1 MSEQGLRRPRQ
12 VTVAGGIG
20 IAGGFFLLIGV
31 FDTMAE
37 TRSVDARDSVADFLS
52 RPPGDGL
59 GLTVAEVL
67 DLWRGLLYVA
77 GGLAATALVLA
88 IYLFQ
93 RHNGARIG
101 FTVVAALLLL
111 AMPAIGILPIVLGIA
126 AVGLWSQ
133 PARDW
138 FAGRTP
144 QRPAL
149 APSASSHRPPTYEP
163 PTYQPPTVAPPS
175 ESQPPPYGQAYGQ
188 APALQTSPPI
198 QPLQQPSQQ
207 PGQQPGQQQPAQPYP
222 PVWAPPSAP
231 QVALKR
237 PASVTWAVILTWVF
251 AGLTAMAMALVLLF
265 IAIDRS
271 GFEAE
276 IERQMA
282 ADPQIR
288 NLGLS
293 VDELIGVVLAACGV
307 VAFWAVSAV
316 VIAFFAFRRHVWA
329 RILLGA
335 SAAASAALSL
345 VAILGV
351 VPLLTLIPSVVTV
364 VLLFSRSASAWYAGR
379 PSGSAPARREQPW

>member
-12 VTVAGGIG
+12 VTVAGGVG
-20 IAGGFFLLIGV
+20 IVGCLFLIIGV

-37 TRSVDARDSVADFLS
+37 TRTVDARDSVADFLS
-52 RPPGDGL
+52 RPPGEGL

-67 DLWRGLLYVA
+67 DLWRILLYVA
-77 GGLAATALVLA
+77 GGLAATAFVLA

-101 FTVVAALLLL
+101 FTVVASLLLL
-111 AMPAIGILPIVLGIA
+111 AMPAIGILPAVL
-126 AVGLWSQ
+126 AVSAVSLWSQ

-144 QRPAL
+144 QQRPAPQVQT
-149 APSASSHRPPTYEP
+149 APTPPPTPPPTFEP
-163 PTYQPPTVAPPS
+163 PTYQPPSAPAAPS
-175 ESQPPPYGQAYGQ
+175 TSQPPPYAQAYGQ
-188 APALQTSPPI
+188 PPVQAPVQAPMSPP
-198 QPLQQPSQQ
+198 
-207 PGQQPGQQQPAQPYP
+207 A
-222 PVWAPPSAP
+222 WAPPAASQAD
-231 QVALKR
+231 LRR
-237 PASVTWAVILTWVF
+237 PGSVTWAAILTWVF
-251 AGLTAMAMALVLLF
+251 SGLTLLAMVLVF
-265 IAIDRS
+265 VFVAIDRA

-276 IERQMA
+276 LESQMA
-282 ADPQIR
+282 SDPQIR

-293 VDELIGVVLAACGV
+293 VDELIAFVLGVCGL
-307 VAFWAVSAV
+307 VAFWSVSAA

-345 VAILGV
+345 VAILGI
-351 VPLLTLIPSVVTV
+351 VPLLTLIPSVAVI

-379 PSGSAPARREQPW
+379 PAGSAPARREQPW